1 MEYLNLVG
9 KNISL
14 TMLNIYTIFLHN
26 FQAAIKNKNTI
37 FMTPAN
43 IFVKKILDLLLKNNI
58 IQNYILKEDIKK
70 IFVYLHQ
77 NKILKLSNFLKSSNK
92 KFFSKIDLLNYNKKY
107 KNEKILILSNDL
119 GLTLNTN
126 TQLGGMCII
135 EIILK

>member
-1 MEYLNLVG
+1 
-9 KNISL
+9 
-14 TMLNIYTIFLHN
+14 MLNIYTIFLHN

-92 KFFSKIDLLNYNKKY
+92 KFFSKNDLINYNKKY

>member
-1 MEYLNLVG
+1 
-9 KNISL
+9 
-14 TMLNIYTIFLHN
+14 MLNIYTIFLHN